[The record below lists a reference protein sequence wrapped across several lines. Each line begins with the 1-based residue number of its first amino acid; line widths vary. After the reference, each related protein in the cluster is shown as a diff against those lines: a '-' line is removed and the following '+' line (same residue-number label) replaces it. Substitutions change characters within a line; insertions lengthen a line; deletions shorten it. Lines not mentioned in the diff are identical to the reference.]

1 MTRRLLFMLTAL
13 AAITPAQ
20 WLNYPAP
27 GIPRLPDGKPNLSA
41 PPPRTADGKPDLSG
55 IWAAA
60 ERHHQ
65 LAMEVLGGAPF
76 TEWSRTIREA
86 RLKNEGRDIPTS
98 RCLPSGIPPDM
109 LRPPA
114 PFRIIQT
121 AGLTAI
127 LLEEFNNWRQVFTD
141 GRPVPI
147 DPEPAWFGYSMGRW
161 EGGTFV
167 VETAGFNDKTWLDG
181 AGTPHSEELRLTERF
196 KRPDFGHMEVEYTF
210 NDPKAFTRPWSVAVK
225 FNLQAD
231 TELLDSHCEN
241 EQDLKHLVNK

>member
-1 MTRRLLFMLTAL
+1 
-13 AAITPAQ
+13 
-20 WLNYPAP
+20 
-27 GIPRLPDGKPNLSA
+27 
-41 PPPRTADGKPDLSG
+41 
-55 IWAAA
+55 
-60 ERHHQ
+60 
-65 LAMEVLGGAPF
+65 
-76 TEWSRTIREA
+76 
-86 RLKNEGRDIPTS
+86 
-98 RCLPSGIPPDM
+98 
-109 LRPPA
+109 
-114 PFRIIQT
+114 
-121 AGLTAI
+121 
-127 LLEEFNNWRQVFTD
+127 
-141 GRPVPI
+141 
-147 DPEPAWFGYSMGRW
+147 MGRW